1 MEDKKYVPFVPP
13 DMPMA
18 EMTIRAL
25 VIGLIMSV
33 VLGAANAYLGLKAG
47 MTIAATYPA
56 AVIGMAFLKI
66 FKGSILEENIARTV
80 GSIGESVAAGAIF
93 TIPAFIIAGV
103 WDGQNFWSVSNYL
116 QTSAVLLVGGLFG
129 ILFITIIRRVMVED
143 RELPFPESVAAAEIH
158 KAGRTGSSGAKFL
171 FSAMGIGALIQ
182 VLKQIKVFA
191 ASWSHYFP
199 FASGSI
205 NIGGTS
211 IGTGGGSIISTP
223 GVSPAYMG
231 VGYIIGPNL
240 AALNFTGGLLAWG
253 LFVPVLMFFIAPA
266 INIDN
271 INADKY
277 FNSVFIEKII
287 ENKKAKNP
295 GLSDSE
301 LYDLAQKEKN
311 KILVHLESNKA
322 TDEEVMIYSSA
333 NIEAESRFQKAK
345 AEYESG
351 SNSEMAKSYNEINN
365 ESWVEVGES
374 TWKNVVRKIAIGGM
388 LMSAAFTLWR
398 MRKSLIQGIGR
409 AVRDTKKAA
418 GGTVAEDR
426 TQQDMDFKWVFI
438 LILLASIATFF
449 IYYWFSGTLIP
460 ALIATVV
467 MVIAGFF
474 FAAVS
479 GYLVGLI
486 GSSNNPIS
494 GLTISTLLIAAVLM
508 VILGTKGEAGV
519 PAVLG
524 VAAVVCVAAAVA
536 GEMLQDLKVG
546 HIIGGT
552 PWKMQ
557 FGDILGIILAAAVM
571 FFPLLVLHQGDI
583 QENGNG
589 TYTPGVT
596 GLGGKEYPAPQAS
609 LMAILSQGILG
620 GSMEWGLI
628 IVGILMAIGFIL
640 VKVKSPMLVC
650 VGMYLPLETSFAIF
664 IGGLIKGILDKV
676 VEKKKFNEAQQ
687 ARVGNTGVLLAAG
700 LIAGEALIGLL
711 FALFAVLEW
720 KIPTL
725 FDNPTFFIS
734 LLVFLVV
741 GWILVR
747 TPVKNAGSPDEPAPP
762 AAMV

>member
-1 MEDKKYVPFVPP
+1 MEEKKYVPFVPP

-18 EMTIRAL
+18 EMTVRAL
-25 VIGLIMSV
+25 IIGLIMSV

-171 FSAMGIGALIQ
+171 FSAMGVGALIQ
-182 VLKQIKVFA
+182 VLKQIKLFA
-191 ASWSHYFP
+191 SSWSHYFP
-199 FASGSI
+199 FALGNI
-205 NIGGTS
+205 KIGGTT
-211 IGTGGGSIISTP
+211 ITTGGGSIISTP

-253 LFVPVLMFFIAPA
+253 LFVPVLMFFIAPS

-271 INADKY
+271 INKDKY
-277 FNSVFIEKII
+277 FNSIFIEKIV
-287 ENKKAKNP
+287 ENQKAKNP
-295 GLSDSE
+295 SLSESQ

-322 TDEEVMIYSSA
+322 TEEEKMIYSSA
-333 NIEAESRFQKAK
+333 QVEAENRFLKAK
-345 AEYESG
+345 SEYEKG
-351 SNSEMAKSYNEINN
+351 TNSDLANKYYEINN
-365 ESWVEVGES
+365 ESWVSVGES

-426 TQQDMDFKWVFI
+426 TQQDMNFKWVFI
-438 LILLASIATFF
+438 LILLASVATFF
-449 IYYWFSGTLIP
+449 IYYWFSGTVIP

-508 VILGTKGEAGV
+508 VILGTRGEAGV

-676 VEKKKFNEAQQ
+676 AEKKKFNEAQQ

-720 KIPTL
+720 KIPTI
-725 FDNPTFFIS
+725 FDNPTFFVS
-734 LLVFLVV
+734 LLVFLIV

-747 TPVKNAGSPDEPAPP
+747 IPVKNAGSPDEPAPP